1 MLTVTYSIVAL
12 ELEQKKVRWNFSSLQ
27 KYIRNSIRNFRSAGG
42 VDSEQ
47 LVNRISQFEQYYQ
60 QRRMAVFLIPVL
72 RQCTHEADALLDELE
87 KLNAASVALVT
98 SLRHR
103 LQLALTK
110 GAAMIEELCA
120 SLEQCCLNFCQRLSR
135 EEELVKLAERVIPT
149 EAWFGLATIFLS
161 EHASKSRTPMPIM
174 FDDED

>member
-87 KLNAASVALVT
+87 KLNVASVTLVT
-98 SLRHR
+98 SLRQR

-110 GAAMIEELCA
+110 GAAMIEEFCA

-161 EHASKSRTPMPIM
+161 EHACKSRIPMPIM